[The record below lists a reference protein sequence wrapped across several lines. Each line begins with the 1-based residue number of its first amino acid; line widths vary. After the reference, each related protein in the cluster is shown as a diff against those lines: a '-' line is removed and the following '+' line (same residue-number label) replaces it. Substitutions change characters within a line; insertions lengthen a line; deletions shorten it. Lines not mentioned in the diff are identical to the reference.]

1 MLMASIAPASVAEDP
16 AAAQQSQK
24 ITPIMQDRI
33 AECGRMAIK
42 YGLISYAEG
51 ACSTV
56 ARARQGSLRAKV
68 LTEYT
73 KAELLLRK
81 PSADIDPKTGM
92 KLNTLQRQIEDFE
105 KRVEA
110 LKILDRAMIANKKLQ
125 DADVTIEGCILIW
138 NIGIPLLKNSARVH
152 IYKPFQ
158 AAATALEQLEANE
171 SQLRVCLH
179 LELAKFE
186 IEQDFL
192 SRASLQLKK
201 ALMIDYSETTKN
213 LSFDLTDNDNPDDFA
228 RPYDRALKFILK
240 KLSLKTN
247 LYGGDPDSMHELII
261 LDVENAKTTKNAKMR
276 ETLLDKA
283 IKQLLE
289 YEEPEFEVR
298 PEDNLVEEEIV
309 AAQKKFHLNLVKER
323 KERVLI
329 AAEISKLALEE
340 NLIDIAQEAATL
352 CTKDEWDAQKNPD
365 LIIAQSQ
372 ARIDLAKVQV
382 ELLLDEEI
390 EIGHNELV
398 TIEEDQDD
406 REFTPEQKQKFS
418 E

>member
-1 MLMASIAPASVAEDP
+1 
-16 AAAQQSQK
+16 
-24 ITPIMQDRI
+24 
-33 AECGRMAIK
+33 
-42 YGLISYAEG
+42 
-51 ACSTV
+51 
-56 ARARQGSLRAKV
+56 
-68 LTEYT
+68 
-73 KAELLLRK
+73 
-81 PSADIDPKTGM
+81 
-92 KLNTLQRQIEDFE
+92 
-105 KRVEA
+105 
-110 LKILDRAMIANKKLQ
+110 
-125 DADVTIEGCILIW
+125 
-138 NIGIPLLKNSARVH
+138 
-152 IYKPFQ
+152 
-158 AAATALEQLEANE
+158 
-171 SQLRVCLH
+171 
-179 LELAKFE
+179 
-186 IEQDFL
+186 
-192 SRASLQLKK
+192 
-201 ALMIDYSETTKN
+201 MIDYSETTKN

>member
-1 MLMASIAPASVAEDP
+1 
-16 AAAQQSQK
+16 
-24 ITPIMQDRI
+24 
-33 AECGRMAIK
+33 
-42 YGLISYAEG
+42 
-51 ACSTV
+51 
-56 ARARQGSLRAKV
+56 
-68 LTEYT
+68 
-73 KAELLLRK
+73 
-81 PSADIDPKTGM
+81 
-92 KLNTLQRQIEDFE
+92 
-105 KRVEA
+105 
-110 LKILDRAMIANKKLQ
+110 MIANKKLQ

-171 SQLRVCLH
+171 CQLRVCLH

-213 LSFDLTDNDNPDDFA
+213 LAFELTENDNPDDFA

-309 AAQKKFHLNLVKER
+309 AAQKKFHLNLIKER

-329 AAEISKLALEE
+329 SAEISRLALEE
-340 NLIDIAQEAATL
+340 MLVDIAEEAAKL
-352 CTKDEWDAQKNPD
+352 CVRDEWDP
-365 LIIAQSQ
+365 
-372 ARIDLAKVQV
+372 
-382 ELLLDEEI
+382 
-390 EIGHNELV
+390 
-398 TIEEDQDD
+398 
-406 REFTPEQKQKFS
+406 
-418 E
+418 